1 MRLSEYQSIAQRTDQ
16 TPEAD
21 LKGVLVPLLG
31 LAGEVGSL
39 LVEYKKHLRDGEAHR
54 LFREQIG
61 EDLGDLLWY
70 VANVATK
77 FGLDLDQIAE
87 QNLVKTQGRWGD
99 ETPEK
104 PRLFDEGRPSAEQLP
119 RHFEIR
125 VVQTVEDGR
134 AKVECWWD
142 ELQVGDYLTDNAYED
157 DGYRFHDVFHFAYA
171 ALLGWSPILRKHM
184 KRRRRS
190 DPVLNEVEDGGRAK
204 VIEEAVSALVYDYAK
219 KHAYLKEVKSL
230 DYPLLKTVHALVADR
245 EVGTRTLRDWEAA
258 ILTGYDVWREVR
270 SNRGGIVIGDLDQR
284 TLVYRLS

>member
-1 MRLSEYQSIAQRTDQ
+1 MELSEYQSKAQRTDQ
-16 TPEAD
+16 TSEAD

-39 LVEYKKHLRDGEAHR
+39 LVAYKKHMRDGEAHR

-70 VANVATK
+70 LANVATK
-77 FGLDLDQIAE
+77 FGLDLDRIAE
-87 QNLVKTQGRWGD
+87 QNLAKTQDRWGD

-104 PRLFDEGRPSAEQLP
+104 PRLFDEGRPPMEQLP
-119 RHFEIR
+119 RRFEIT
-125 VVQTVEDGR
+125 VMQTVEEGR

-142 ELQVGDYLTDNAYED
+142 GLQVGDYLTDNAYED

-184 KRRRRS
+184 KRRRES
-190 DPVLNEVEDGGRAK
+190 DPVVNEVEDGGRAK

-219 KHAYLKEVKSL
+219 KHDYLADVKTL
-230 DYPLLKTVHALVADR
+230 DYPLLKTVNALVVDR
-245 EVGTRTLRDWEAA
+245 EVGVRSLREWEAA
-258 ILTGYDVWREVR
+258 ILAGYDIWRQVR
-270 SNRGGIVIGDLDQR
+270 SSGGGVVIGDLDQR
-284 TLVYRLS
+284 TLSYRLS

>member
-1 MRLSEYQSIAQRTDQ
+1 MHLNDYQSKARSTDQ

-77 FGLDLDQIAE
+77 FGLDLDQVAE
-87 QNLVKTQGRWGD
+87 QNLAKTRDRWGVAS
-99 ETPEK
+99 PEK
-104 PRLFDEGRPSAEQLP
+104 PRPFDEGRPPAEQLP
-119 RHFEIR
+119 RRFEIR
-125 VVQTVEDGR
+125 VVQMVEGGR
-134 AKVECWWD
+134 AKVECWWG
-142 ELQVGDYLTDNAYED
+142 ELQVGDHLTDNAYED

-184 KRRRRS
+184 KRRRVS

-219 KHAYLKEVKSL
+219 KHDYLADVKSL

-245 EVGTRTLRDWEAA
+245 EVGARTLRDWEAA
-258 ILTGYDVWREVR
+258 ILKGYDVWRQVR
-270 SNRGGIVIGDLDQR
+270 SNRGGVVIGDLEHR
-284 TLVYRLS
+284 TLSYRSS